1 MKHCKILTPA
11 DFPLWG
17 FFKENVYS
25 HNPKNLEDIK
35 HKTEQNVTDTDRK
48 KVSKTCKNP
57 VKRVIAYLQNDADI
71 FSINSNYIFVS
82 HSWCLQKNQNEN
94 KYFTLLGCF

>member
-17 FFKENVYS
+17 FLKENVYS

-35 HKTEQNVTDTDRK
+35 HNTEQNVTETDRK
-48 KVSKTCKNP
+48 KFRKLAKT
-57 VKRVIAYLQNDADI
+57 L
-71 FSINSNYIFVS
+71 
-82 HSWCLQKNQNEN
+82 
-94 KYFTLLGCF
+94 